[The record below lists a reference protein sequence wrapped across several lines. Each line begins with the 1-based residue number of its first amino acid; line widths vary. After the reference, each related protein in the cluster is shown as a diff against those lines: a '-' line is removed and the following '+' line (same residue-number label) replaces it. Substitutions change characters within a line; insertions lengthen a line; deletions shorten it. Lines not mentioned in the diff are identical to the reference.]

1 LHLAVVNPRVEHKST
16 TVSLTP
22 QSFKL
27 NKMGSEEFSSLR
39 LRRIAT
45 KLEGA
50 VSSTNFT
57 RQAEPDE
64 PVTPCGR
71 LFCQP
76 NMNCYIMCTL
86 GFKNPINLPDFKR
99 ALQETLVKHKRFHSV
114 MVSFPYSKTKIQ
126 KRRSLIVVRRH
137 GILHLPS
144 CSLHGL
150 CCLH

>member
-1 LHLAVVNPRVEHKST
+1 
-16 TVSLTP
+16 
-22 QSFKL
+22 
-27 NKMGSEEFSSLR
+27 MGSEEFSSLR

-114 MVSFPYSKTKIQ
+114 MVSFPYSK
-126 KRRSLIVVRRH
+126 KRSERDNHSLLSEDMASCIFPAVLFMVYVVSARCAG
-137 GILHLPS
+137 GILLI
-144 CSLHGL
+144 CFLQIVALRFQG
-150 CCLH
+150 